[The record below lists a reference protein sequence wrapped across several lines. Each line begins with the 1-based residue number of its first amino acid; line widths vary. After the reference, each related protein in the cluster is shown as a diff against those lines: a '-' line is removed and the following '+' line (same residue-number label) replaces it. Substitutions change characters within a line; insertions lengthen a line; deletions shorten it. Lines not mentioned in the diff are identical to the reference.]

1 MTMGNKS
8 GLTVNVTASWTSVL
22 IFPTL
27 AQRATGIK
35 HKEPLGC
42 NVLPFGFLALSSN
55 GEQKDQVGERLR
67 SKAS

>member
-8 GLTVNVTASWTSVL
+8 RLTVNVTASRTSVL

-27 AQRATGIK
+27 AKRATGIK
-35 HKEPLGC
+35 NKEPLGC
-42 NVLPFGFLALSSN
+42 NVLSFGFLAPSSN